1 MSDPL
6 AIYIHVPFCRA
17 KCRYCD
23 FFSITDLSMINPFVN
38 AVTREIEQKR
48 ETGRRVHTV
57 YFGGGTPSL
66 LEVRRIEKVLE
77 TVANCFDVAGNAE
90 VTVEVN
96 PGTMDK
102 SWFDDLAAIGVNRVN
117 IGVQS
122 FDDQKLEFLGRI
134 HSADEARKSL
144 EAAFDAGNCNVG
156 MDLIYCVPNEDIHE
170 WFADLETALH
180 YGASHLSCYTLTFE
194 KGTPL
199 YRMMETGKTVQMD
212 TEEIARRFAAT
223 SRFLTENGWLHYEI
237 SNFARGEKNR
247 SRHNMTY
254 WRNLPYT
261 GFGPGAHSFDG
272 WTRSWNLSDVSR
284 YIRELEAGKKPSAG
298 SETLTGRQR
307 LLETAMVGLRTREG
321 MDLKETE
328 SLVGMDFHA
337 FFRPFSGEL
346 ENRGMAVSEEG
357 RFFLTLEGMCRL
369 DDIVSAFAGRIL
381 SATFSS

>member
-23 FFSITDLSMINPFVN
+23 FYSVTDLSMIEPFVN

-48 ETGRRVHTV
+48 ETDRRVHTV

-66 LEVRRIEKVLE
+66 LEVRRIEKLLGAVRQ
-77 TVANCFDVAGNAE
+77 CFDVADDAE

-96 PGTMDK
+96 PGTVDK

-134 HSADEARKSL
+134 HSADTATRSVED
-144 EAAFDAGNCNVG
+144 AFDAGIGNVG
-156 MDLIYCVPNEDIHE
+156 MDLIYCVPTEDTPA
-170 WFADLETALH
+170 WLADLQTACSFRP
-180 YGASHLSCYTLTFE
+180 SHLSCYTLTFE

-199 YRMMETGKTVQMD
+199 YRMMETGKTVRMD
-212 TEEIARRFAAT
+212 REEIARRFAAT
-223 SRFLTENGWLHYEI
+223 SRFLTEDGWLHYEI

-284 YIRELEAGKKPSAG
+284 YIRELASGKKPSAG
-298 SETLTGRQR
+298 SETLSTQQR

-369 DDIVSAFAGRIL
+369 DDIVSAFADRIL

>member
-23 FFSITDLSMINPFVN
+23 FFSVTDLSMIEPFVN
-38 AVTREIEQKR
+38 AVTLEIQQKR

-66 LEVRRIEKVLE
+66 LEVRHIEKILGV
-77 TVANCFDVAGNAE
+77 VANSFDVAGDAE

-96 PGTMDK
+96 PGEVEK
-102 SWFDDLAAIGVNRVN
+102 NWFADLSAIGVNRVN
-117 IGVQS
+117 LGVQS
-122 FDDQKLEFLGRI
+122 FDDRKLEFLGRI
-134 HSADEARKSL
+134 HSADTARRSL
-144 EAAFDAGNCNVG
+144 EAAFDVGIGNFG
-156 MDLIYCVPNEDIHE
+156 MDLIYCVPTEDIRS
-170 WFADLETALH
+170 WLADLKTACSF
-180 YGASHLSCYTLTFE
+180 YPSHLSCYTLTFE

-199 YRMMETGKTVQMD
+199 YRMMEAGETACMD
-212 TEEIARRFAAT
+212 REEVSRRFSAT
-223 SRFLTENGWLHYEI
+223 FRFLTEEGWLHYEI

-254 WRNLPYT
+254 WRNLPYK

-328 SLVGMDFHA
+328 ALLGMDFHA

-346 ENRGMAVSEEG
+346 ENRGMAVSREG

-369 DDIVSAFAGRIL
+369 DDIVSAFADRIL